1 MHVKCAYVSTWHV
14 VLKVFV
20 RLFRIK
26 QEKAS
31 KQGLAGAIQLFQKT
45 LSEEKQKVF
54 KPRPQGNVGCFKSV
68 FCWQTITPLNW
79 SLIFIRHL
87 YWTILIIL
95 VFERAQGKIM
105 FQSKGTLAYSHLWKQ
120 FYKANWQGKITLNFT
135 FYQFALRGMPL
146 LHFLQLLK
154 MMAMMA
160 IFLEMNSKG
169 RVLS

>member
-1 MHVKCAYVSTWHV
+1 MHVKGAYVSTWHV

-68 FCWQTITPLNW
+68 FCWQ
-79 SLIFIRHL
+79 
-87 YWTILIIL
+87 
-95 VFERAQGKIM
+95 M
-105 FQSKGTLAYSHLWKQ
+105 
-120 FYKANWQGKITLNFT
+120 
-135 FYQFALRGMPL
+135 
-146 LHFLQLLK
+146 
-154 MMAMMA
+154 
-160 IFLEMNSKG
+160 
-169 RVLS
+169 

>member
-31 KQGLAGAIQLFQKT
+31 KQGLVGAIQLFQKT

-87 YWTILIIL
+87 Y
-95 VFERAQGKIM
+95 
-105 FQSKGTLAYSHLWKQ
+105 
-120 FYKANWQGKITLNFT
+120 
-135 FYQFALRGMPL
+135 
-146 LHFLQLLK
+146 
-154 MMAMMA
+154 
-160 IFLEMNSKG
+160 
-169 RVLS
+169 